1 MINQNLFEKSA
12 VFSTFAIVVVEK
24 NRLFKEILLFMRF
37 ITILYFACQ
46 KFWFCL
52 SNNICRKQ
60 NQSMLKCSQTLR
72 SSKHAVMRAK
82 IRLFGF

>member
-24 NRLFKEILLFMRF
+24 SQLFKEILLFMRF

-46 KFWFCL
+46 KF
-52 SNNICRKQ
+52 
-60 NQSMLKCSQTLR
+60 
-72 SSKHAVMRAK
+72 
-82 IRLFGF
+82 